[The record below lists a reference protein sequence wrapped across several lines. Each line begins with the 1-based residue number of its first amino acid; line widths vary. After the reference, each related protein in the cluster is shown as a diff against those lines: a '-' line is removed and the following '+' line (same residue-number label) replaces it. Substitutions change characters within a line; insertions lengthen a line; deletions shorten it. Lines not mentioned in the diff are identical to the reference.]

1 MISLTSVF
9 NKYYTDKLKQ
19 YQFQKLRGM
28 SCFGRII
35 NNEIF
40 QYIIPINRKSL
51 KKGKKAFTVVS
62 GIFTVYSSSLSKD
75 TFENWGNFFTDFE
88 FIDLSIN
95 NKYDELCQLYYDDNN
110 IQEVVEFSFNKFEK
124 IMLPYMNKIRTL
136 DDYILYCKE
145 MKIALLKNADKMWND
160 SILLLKVNNH
170 DDFMDV
176 FNEICNKLIKQ
187 FNNNPNDPNYMKTK
201 SVYYDAIIVNIA
213 MARDKV
219 YNNPELYEKAMKELQ
234 CRKKINIQILQSYGF
249 HIN

>member
-1 MISLTSVF
+1 
-9 NKYYTDKLKQ
+9 
-19 YQFQKLRGM
+19 
-28 SCFGRII
+28 
-35 NNEIF
+35 
-40 QYIIPINRKSL
+40 
-51 KKGKKAFTVVS
+51 
-62 GIFTVYSSSLSKD
+62 
-75 TFENWGNFFTDFE
+75 
-88 FIDLSIN
+88 
-95 NKYDELCQLYYDDNN
+95 
-110 IQEVVEFSFNKFEK
+110 
-124 IMLPYMNKIRTL
+124 MNKIRTL